1 MLSAKKND
9 VLEAT
14 PQVQRER
21 RVSRATVI
29 NVSTNKSAS
38 EVLKA
43 SGSDLNTVPTE
54 GTGNQKSTKVTTL
67 KPPAV
72 SPIKSPTI
80 SKDQIAEN
88 KRDSASS
95 GSSLGSWTEEVD
107 KINKIE
113 GDEQEEKQVNET
125 EESLELDEDEVD
137 DFETDYNKQVT
148 DSAYNEPLPEE
159 RKRKKDSPEQGNEE
173 RKRTNTSTRG
183 RGGGNTRGRG
193 GGNVAKLSQGQQ
205 QAPWQVA
212 QSRKAKKEEKKKSPK
227 N

>member
-1 MLSAKKND
+1 M
-9 VLEAT
+9 
-14 PQVQRER
+14 
-21 RVSRATVI
+21 
-29 NVSTNKSAS
+29 
-38 EVLKA
+38 LKA
-43 SGSDLNTVPTE
+43 SGTDLNTVPTE

-80 SKDQIAEN
+80 SKTQIAGD

-107 KINKIE
+107 RVNKAAQ
-113 GDEQEEKQVNET
+113 QEEKQVNET

-148 DSAYNEPLPEE
+148 DSAFNEPLLDD

-173 RKRTNTSTRG
+173 RKRTNTNARG

-193 GGNVAKLSQGQQ
+193 GGNGPL
-205 QAPWQVA
+205 P
-212 QSRKAKKEEKKKSPK
+212 SPV
-227 N
+227 